1 MIAYKKNERSLV
13 QDSTNT
19 QKALKQII
27 KTEFADATQQESRL
41 FKHQENELE
50 SEIGQIFE
58 AIRKEVQ

>member
-41 FKHQENELE
+41 FKRQMNELE
-50 SEIGQIFE
+50 SEIGQIFND
-58 AIRKEVQ
+58 IRKEMQ

>member
-19 QKALKQII
+19 QKTLKQII

-41 FKHQENELE
+41 FKHQVNELE

>member
-1 MIAYKKNERSLV
+1 MIAYKKDERSLV

-41 FKHQENELE
+41 FKHQVNELE

>member
-1 MIAYKKNERSLV
+1 M

-41 FKHQENELE
+41 FKHQVNELE

>member
-41 FKHQENELE
+41 LKHQVNELE

>member
-41 FKHQENELE
+41 FKHQVNELE